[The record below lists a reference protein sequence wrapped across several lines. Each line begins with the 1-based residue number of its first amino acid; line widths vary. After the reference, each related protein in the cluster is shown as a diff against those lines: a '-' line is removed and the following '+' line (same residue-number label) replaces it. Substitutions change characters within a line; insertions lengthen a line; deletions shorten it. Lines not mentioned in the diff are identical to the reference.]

1 MATAGAAI
9 FQIRLE
15 ARHKRAIERAAKLR
29 RLSASAYLRQVLV
42 PIAERE
48 VAGAGNRVIE
58 MAPHEQIELW
68 QALAAPVRLTPA
80 QRKLARIIRRRA

>member
-1 MATAGAAI
+1 MPASRATV

-15 ARHKRAIERAAKLR
+15 ARDKRAIERAAKQR

-48 VAGAGNRVIE
+48 VAGAGSRVIE
-58 MAPHEQIELW
+58 MAPHEQLAFW

-80 QRKLARIIRRRA
+80 QKKLARIMRRRA

>member
-1 MATAGAAI
+1 MSTTRSAV

-29 RLSASAYLRQVLV
+29 RLSASDYLRQVLV

-48 VAGAGNRVIE
+48 VEGAGRNVIE
-58 MAPHEQIELW
+58 MAPHEQVELW
-68 QALAAPVRLTPA
+68 QALSAPARLTPA
-80 QRKLARIIRRRA
+80 QKKLARIIRGQA